1 MKTIQWF
8 AVGSL
13 LALTGCA
20 GVISEE
26 LRAQALPIRGLAEI
40 RANPD
45 AFKGRT
51 VILGGEIIETRNRQ
65 QDTTLVV
72 LAKPLDAWDMPEA
85 RDESDGRFLV
95 EVAGYLDPIIFAR
108 GRALTVAGPVT
119 GVTAE
124 PVGEALY
131 SYVVLRGGEIHL
143 WGRERFPPYYGPW
156 ADPFWDPWP
165 WGWGPR
171 LEGERRHHRR

>member
-1 MKTIQWF
+1 MKTIRWF

-20 GVISEE
+20 GVISKE

-45 AFKGRT
+45 PFKGRT
-51 VILGGEIIETRNRQ
+51 VILGGEIIETRNQ
-65 QDTTLVV
+65 PQGTTLMV

-95 EVAGYLDPIIFAR
+95 EVAGYLDPIVFAR
-108 GRALTVAGPVT
+108 GRALTVAGPVM
-119 GVTAE
+119 GVRTE

-131 SYVVLRGGEIHL
+131 SYVVLQGEEVHL
-143 WGRERFPPYYGPW
+143 WGRERYPPYSPPYGLW
-156 ADPFWDPWP
+156 DDPFWDPWP
-165 WGWGPR
+165 WGWGPD
-171 LEGERRHHRR
+171 RRHHRR